1 MKYTDGSLRNIHGDL
16 WQARF
21 SYRVEKPNGQV
32 AWKQVSRNIRAQTQ
46 KEAQQEKERIRA
58 ELERAALLEEILPPE
73 IVNSPKLS
81 AFMNEKVDEQL
92 RSGLI
97 ANTTYAKY
105 KSEVNLIPRFI
116 VQAGSLGESMLCLA
130 SVASVTRVR
139 MATSQASR
147 QSTSV
152 LSGSSP

>member
-21 SYRVEKPNGQV
+21 SYKVEKPNEQV
-32 AWKQVSRNIRAQTQ
+32 AWKQVSRNIHTQTQ
-46 KEAQQEKERIRA
+46 KEAQQEKERIRT

-92 RSGLI
+92 KSGLI
-97 ANTTYAKY
+97 ASTTYAKY
-105 KSEVNLIPRFI
+105 KSEVNLILKFI
-116 VQAGSLGESMLCLA
+116 DDVSLQHARNAGPTCPYDCNGFW
-130 SVASVTRVR
+130 
-139 MATSQASR
+139 
-147 QSTSV
+147 
-152 LSGSSP
+152 